1 MTRWRGLVV
10 LGLGLAA
17 TGCGGGKSTG
27 GSASQPPQA
36 PGAASA
42 AAPAAAADLWV
53 DPTYAPNR
61 TTLASL
67 AITPVPSAGA
77 NAHQLD
83 EALERVFIDTPG
95 SQLRAQPADIRRR
108 MNGNRQFVLLIDRIR
123 SVQYAP
129 TALSTASLAQILT
142 PKELEDLRTSLN
154 SASMLVVPI
163 EFVVEP
169 QGAATDGRALYRVYS
184 LQSGKL
190 LLQNKLLRHVD
201 VGGDAGQRETTIQL
215 VLAIQADFADRL
227 MP

>member
-1 MTRWRGLVV
+1 L
-10 LGLGLAA
+10 LSLGLAA
-17 TGCGGGKSTG
+17 NGCGGGKATG
-27 GSASQPPQA
+27 GSASQSAATQVPP
-36 PGAASA
+36 AATA
-42 AAPAAAADLWV
+42 AAPAAATELWV
-53 DPTYAPNR
+53 DPTYAPDR

-129 TALSTASLAQILT
+129 TVLPTASLAQILT
-142 PKELEDLRTSLN
+142 PKEHEDLRTQLN
-154 SASMLVVPI
+154 SASMLVVPV

-169 QGAATDGRALYRVYS
+169 KGAGTDGRALYRVYS

-190 LLQNKLLRHVD
+190 LLQNKLVRHVD
-201 VGGDAGQRETTIQL
+201 AGGDAGQRETTIQL
-215 VLAIQADFADRL
+215 LLAMQADFADRL